1 MYLHDV
7 GCKNWVNGAAAP
19 EGPMTYDSILGNS
32 VFILGDVDTEMAT
45 LWSGRVKL
53 RQERAD
59 LGSDF
64 KFNGAD

>member
-1 MYLHDV
+1 
-7 GCKNWVNGAAAP
+7 
-19 EGPMTYDSILGNS
+19 MTYDSILGNS